1 MYIIYIEE
9 SKSFRPIFFSTTT
22 TEITNHLRILLL
34 LSQPLVHLLHGQVLP
49 EHGLLQL
56 PVLTGQVLKL
66 PELDRVL
73 CQLLLQKDILKVL
86 SVEEISLQKQFR

>member
-1 MYIIYIEE
+1 M
-9 SKSFRPIFFSTTT
+9 FFSTTT

-56 PVLTGQVLKL
+56 PVLAGQVLKL

-73 CQLLLQKDILKVL
+73 SQLLLQKDILKVL
-86 SVEEISLQKQFR
+86 SVEESSLQKQFR